1 MRVWQLETVV
11 TYVEGKSSGEEN
23 PKSGS
28 GMK

>member
-1 MRVWQLETVV
+1 MRGWQLETVG
-11 TYVEGKSSGEEN
+11 TYVEGKSSEEGN